1 LGKIRQLSEQLT
13 NKIAAGEVVQRPA
26 SVVKELIENSIDA
39 GATEIIIV
47 IEDGG
52 KELIQII
59 DNGGGMD
66 EDDLLLAF
74 DRHATSKIASYKE
87 LLEVQT
93 LGFRGEALASIAAV
107 AMVDVRSCL
116 KGSLEGRRLT
126 INGGKFGT
134 LQPIPMQPGTVF
146 EIRKLF
152 FNTPA
157 RRKFLR
163 ETNTEYRH
171 IIETVRQ
178 FALGYPNLRFSFSAN
193 GREVFLLPPA
203 ELPVRVGQLFT
214 YHYTEKVIP
223 VNFSAEAFA
232 IDGVI
237 GTLDLV
243 RTRSGEQYL
252 FINRRYV
259 VDRSLNLAVYQ
270 SFDRLLDRGQFPFFV
285 LNITIDPK
293 LVDVNVH
300 PQKTE
305 IKFRDEWAVHN
316 QLRNKLGRFLQEKLI
331 AAPSFSQALPSAD
344 RSQPDGQN
352 EINYSPNTSVLPA
365 APASNFL
372 QAPQQ
377 PHSRSE
383 QRKMNFSLP
392 ESAPILNNDLANKV
406 RHFEKNLQNE
416 TPAEANPVHELAM
429 AHFWQAHGRYIFAQI
444 ASGIVIVDQYAAHE
458 RILFEKAQ
466 KILANEA
473 QTASQQLL
481 FPLTIELT
489 PDNFSLMLECFPALQ
504 KLGFV
509 LREFGKNT
517 LILEA
522 IPAAMR
528 YIDEG
533 QVILEILKDV
543 QERKNPGAAMTDKIA
558 FAFAARAAVRSGDK
572 LQPAEMQ
579 QLLDELFATPNPY
592 FSPSGRPVIVQMTL
606 NELDRRFE
614 RK

>member
-39 GATEIIIV
+39 GATEIIVV

-59 DNGGGMD
+59 DNGIGMD

-74 DRHATSKIASYKE
+74 DRHATSKISSYDE

-107 AMVDVRSCL
+107 AMVEVRSCL
-116 KGSLEGRRLT
+116 RGMLEGRRLT
-126 INGGKFGT
+126 INGGKFGSI
-134 LQPIPMQPGTVF
+134 LPIPMQPGTVF

-152 FNTPA
+152 FNVPA

-163 ETNTEYRH
+163 ETNTEYRQ
-171 IIETVRQ
+171 IIETLRQ

-193 GREVFLLPPA
+193 GREVFLLQPA
-203 ELPVRVGQLFT
+203 ELPSRIGQLFSH
-214 YHYTEKVIP
+214 HYTGKVIP
-223 VNFSAEAFA
+223 VAFSTEIFS
-232 IDGVI
+232 IEGVV

-243 RTRSGEQYL
+243 RTRGGEQYL
-252 FINRRYV
+252 FVNRRYV
-259 VDRSLNLAVYQ
+259 VDRNLNLAVYQ
-270 SFDRLLDRGQFPFFV
+270 AYDRLLDRGQFPFFV
-285 LNITIDPK
+285 LNIKMDPK

-316 QLRNKLGRFLQEKLI
+316 LLRGRLNHLLQEKLI
-331 AAPSFSQALPSAD
+331 AAPSFSQALPPAD
-344 RSQPDGQN
+344 RSQPDTQS
-352 EINYSPNTSVLPA
+352 ELDYSPQTAALTVTSNPQFAKSPGLPQGR
-365 APASNFL
+365 PE
-372 QAPQQ
+372 QQ
-377 PHSRSE
+377 R
-383 QRKMNFSLP
+383 MNFSLP
-392 ESAPILNNDLANKV
+392 KSAPINNDDLANKV
-406 RHFEKNLQNE
+406 RHFEQNLQKDS
-416 TPAEANPVHELAM
+416 EAGNPVGELAM

-444 ASGIVIVDQYAAHE
+444 ASGIIIVDQYAAHE

-466 KILANEA
+466 KVLAN
-473 QTASQQLL
+473 QSQSASQQLL
-481 FPLTIELT
+481 FPLTIELS
-489 PDNFSLMLECFPALQ
+489 PDDFSLMLDCFPALQ

-509 LREFGKNT
+509 LREFGKNM

-528 YIDEG
+528 FIDEG
-533 QVILEILKDV
+533 QIILEMLHDV
-543 QERKNPGAAMTDKIA
+543 QQRKAPGTAMSDKIA

-572 LQPAEMQ
+572 LQPSEMQ

-592 FSPSGRPVIVQMTL
+592 FSPTGRPVIVQMSL